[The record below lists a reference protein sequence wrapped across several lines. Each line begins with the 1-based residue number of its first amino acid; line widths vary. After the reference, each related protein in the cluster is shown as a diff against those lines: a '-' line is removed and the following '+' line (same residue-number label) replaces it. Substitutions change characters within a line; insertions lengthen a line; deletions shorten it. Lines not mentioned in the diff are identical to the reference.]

1 VHARSKDRREHAA
14 HIHEQEPKDGH
25 DVQVDL
31 AQELLLGCR
40 VDVVCDVRVH
50 LADVQWKLEAN
61 KLLCES
67 NRNNGAER

>member
-1 VHARSKDRREHAA
+1 
-14 HIHEQEPKDGH
+14 
-25 DVQVDL
+25 VQVDL

-40 VDVVCDVRVH
+40 VDFVLQSIAVGFDGGVFDVELFELVVCDVRVH